1 MGNRK
6 FEFDVRTWIREAAQ
20 EKQDKAVEEMSKEI
34 EKLSHEWAG
43 GDNLEHSIDHTKSS
57 TGLESIKHPEV
68 DGLEISESHFEL
80 GGDEGISVCDLGNSD
95 LAAQYER
102 KASRSMI
109 AVPCPESY
117 ATAAQALV
125 GSPYDAEGLLRPLM
139 EATGATCPASVA
151 RALADLIDVAQALGI
166 IGSLK

>member
-1 MGNRK
+1 MGNQK
-6 FEFDVRTWIREAAQ
+6 FDVRTWIREAAQ

-34 EKLSHEWAG
+34 EKLNQDWAG
-43 GDNLEHSIDHTKSS
+43 GDNLEHSVDHTKSS

-68 DGLEISESHFEL
+68 DGLELSESHFEPD
-80 GGDEGISVCDLGNSD
+80 GDEGISACGIGNPD
-95 LAAQYER
+95 LASQYER

-117 ATAAQALV
+117 ASAAQALV
-125 GSPYDAEGLLRPLM
+125 ESPYDAEGLLTPLM

-166 IGSLK
+166 VGSLK